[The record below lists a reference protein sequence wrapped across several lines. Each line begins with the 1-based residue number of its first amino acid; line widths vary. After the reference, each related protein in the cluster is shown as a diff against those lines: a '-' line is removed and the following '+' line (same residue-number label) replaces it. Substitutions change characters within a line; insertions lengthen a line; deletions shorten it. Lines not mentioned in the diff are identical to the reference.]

1 MNLEEKARVC
11 VWGGR
16 DKLIKL
22 EMERELNKNM

>member
-1 MNLEEKARVC
+1 MNLEEKTRVC
-11 VWGGR
+11 VCGG